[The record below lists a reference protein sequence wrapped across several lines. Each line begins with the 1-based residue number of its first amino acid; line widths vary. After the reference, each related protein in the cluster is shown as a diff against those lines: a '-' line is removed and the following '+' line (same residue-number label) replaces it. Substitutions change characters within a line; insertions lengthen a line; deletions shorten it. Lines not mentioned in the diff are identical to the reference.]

1 MFVLSVL
8 EAPNTKTNSLCVQT
22 SKLFLILISTRF
34 GIHLL
39 TSIVWKNIMEV
50 NGYQPL
56 IGLVTNIPEIK
67 LVNLIFNQI
76 QITKCK
82 YPRRHIDPSNISS
95 NAEAV
100 DFTILVLLVQFSNS
114 VFQISSTLVQST
126 ASNVPLETKILELH
140 RIGQTSNFPVN
151 LSNTNKI
158 STADT

>member
-1 MFVLSVL
+1 M
-8 EAPNTKTNSLCVQT
+8 
-22 SKLFLILISTRF
+22 
-34 GIHLL
+34 
-39 TSIVWKNIMEV
+39 
-50 NGYQPL
+50 

-82 YPRRHIDPSNISS
+82 YPHSHRHIDPSNISS

-114 VFQISSTLVQST
+114 VFQISSTLVKST